1 MLAASLAGCVHRLLK
16 FWDLRAPGKPLK
28 SVLAH
33 RNHWATCARYN
44 SFHDQLLA
52 TAGSD
57 GAVSMW
63 RVSSLS
69 SSPSLL
75 DVPATAA
82 ESDSPSDQAEAS
94 DVRVR
99 TFDDHEDSSIVSL
112 AWSAHDAWV
121 LASLSYNGRVVVHH
135 VPSHEKYNIL
145 L

>member
-1 MLAASLAGCVHRLLK
+1 
-16 FWDLRAPGKPLK
+16 
-28 SVLAH
+28 
-33 RNHWATCARYN
+33 
-44 SFHDQLLA
+44 
-52 TAGSD
+52 
-57 GAVSMW
+57 MW

-75 DVPATAA
+75 DFPAAA
-82 ESDSPSDQAEAS
+82 AADADSGTDQAEAS